1 MRRLEIWLE
10 VAELGERLEEAVAMS
25 TWGERERERERER
38 VGRLKEATKKELS
51 KPIKGPRGAPFNF

>member
-25 TWGERERERERER
+25 TWGERERER